1 MNTDHLVING
11 NHLQQI
17 FKPCQSL
24 KKLKF
29 IINCLD
35 EKIDIIRLLQQF
47 QNEWWLD
54 IARPPVLVLRSD
66 ENKIFISSMPC
77 TSDVSFKFST
87 NLNRWLLNKGRLDSP
102 FLYFTKVRSI
112 NFVNNNEG
120 PVTVT
125 LLRFIRRVFRSYN
138 QMLSFKYWKFV
149 GSRQHLEQ
157 LLNRKTIP
165 AVLPN
170 VNCFDLES
178 EDFAGIDGVTLTLWL
193 LLAPNV
199 RELVLSY
206 MPMMAKMALARQLIE
221 QYSPLLEL
229 YLQGKNEYYC
239 FEMLPNELIFMI
251 ISYLNSPDLVQAFL
265 GLNRR
270 LNMIVF
276 ESTRHFN
283 FSSKITRQWLLQSL
297 PHVENF
303 VETMF
308 LDTHL
313 IPTIFPCTYL
323 FLNLRTIIIKYS
335 SPFTVE
341 LNVKNYSAIGAIV
354 SCMNVLR
361 ICRMLPSD
369 ETNKFLLF
377 SGNFFLNND
386 RQALHVANSLPCPAI
401 VRLSV
406 EECTIQDMLSLCALT
421 PNLTNLK
428 ISSLRSKHHHNNSS
442 FLSAFIAQPTHLS
455 QLHITIDEINFLSVD
470 LITKLISSYQSS
482 LEYVT
487 LIVYTSKKIFDGR
500 CLEALFQ
507 PCQHL
512 KKLVFM
518 LDYKTKEENILE
530 HLYQFQSDWWLNDRQ
545 PSVFIHRNP
554 DGHTFFCS
562 MPCVYPLSLTVSSD
576 LKKWLINKGNL
587 DPRLIYFTKVEE
599 INFVDNY
606 KRPITLDLV
615 HFIGRM
621 FRSCHQELSF
631 TCWKLVLPNEFY
643 LEQLLNT
650 HTMAL
655 LPNVRHLNM
664 NSCDLDGVDVKTLL
678 TWLLISPNV
687 NELSLKLKSNKDRMQ
702 I

>member
-1 MNTDHLVING
+1 MLLFDTVAFNG
-11 NHLQQI
+11 
-17 FKPCQSL
+17 QSITR
-24 KKLKF
+24 
-29 IINCLD
+29 II
-35 EKIDIIRLLQQF
+35 
-47 QNEWWLD
+47 
-54 IARPPVLVLRSD
+54 P
-66 ENKIFISSMPC
+66 SS
-77 TSDVSFKFST
+77 
-87 NLNRWLLNKGRLDSP
+87 
-102 FLYFTKVRSI
+102 
-112 NFVNNNEG
+112 
-120 PVTVT
+120 
-125 LLRFIRRVFRSYN
+125 
-138 QMLSFKYWKFV
+138 
-149 GSRQHLEQ
+149 
-157 LLNRKTIP
+157 
-165 AVLPN
+165 
-170 VNCFDLES
+170 
-178 EDFAGIDGVTLTLWL
+178 
-193 LLAPNV
+193 
-199 RELVLSY
+199 
-206 MPMMAKMALARQLIE
+206 
-221 QYSPLLEL
+221 
-229 YLQGKNEYYC
+229 C

-283 FSSKITRQWLLQSL
+283 FSSNITRQWLLQSL

-487 LIVYTSKKIFDGR
+487 LIVYTSRIIFDGR

-545 PSVFIHRNP
+545 PPVFIHRNP

-587 DPRLIYFTKVEE
+587 DPRLIYFTKVKE

-631 TCWKLVLPNEFY
+631 TCWKLVLPNEFS
-643 LEQLLNT
+643 LEQ
-650 HTMAL
+650 
-655 LPNVRHLNM
+655 
-664 NSCDLDGVDVKTLL
+664 
-678 TWLLISPNV
+678 
-687 NELSLKLKSNKDRMQ
+687 
-702 I
+702 